1 MARQATSWIPIA
13 LVATATAVLAGALGV
28 GTVLAILLGALV
40 LAFSAASALA
50 PHVRWSLFAWRTRN
64 ELRDPTGP
72 LLGALVG
79 AAALAAGT
87 GLVWALVAAL
97 AVVALKTG
105 SAVLLPARTDPRPR
119 LAAGSAAE
127 TWLSRAE
134 RAVFAMRRIQPARE
148 SGLAERFAETRSG
161 AEETLVLI
169 RRLAVH
175 ETAVSQLLAGID
187 DRRVRDEHSRL
198 EAERATA
205 SSEEMREEIGRALAA
220 LHDQQAARA
229 RLASTDQTLIARM
242 RTAAI
247 GLEGLVARLSEIAV
261 LAHGGAEATAH
272 ARVAELADELDALRA
287 GLTEADA
294 LARTAV
300 HALRPIDQKTEVL
313 K

>member
-1 MARQATSWIPIA
+1 MGRPTTSWTPIA
-13 LVATATAVLAGALGV
+13 LVAVATAVLASVLGV
-28 GTVLAILLGALV
+28 GTLAAIALGVAVLAV
-40 LAFSAASALA
+40 SVASALT
-50 PHVRWSLFAWRTRN
+50 PRVRWSLIAWRIRN

-72 LLGALVG
+72 LLGAVVG
-79 AAALAAGT
+79 AAVLAAGV
-87 GLVWALVAAL
+87 GLPWALGAAL
-97 AVVALKTG
+97 AVTSLKIT
-105 SAVLLPARTDPRPR
+105 SAVVLPARSDPRPK

-148 SGLAERFAETRSG
+148 SGLAERFAETRAG

-175 ETAVSQLLAGID
+175 ETAVLGLLQGID
-187 DRRVRDEHSRL
+187 ERRVRDEHNRL
-198 EAERATA
+198 EIEQATA
-205 SSEEMREEIGRALAA
+205 SNDEMREEIGRALVA
-220 LHDQQAARA
+220 LKDQQAARG
-229 RLASTDQTLIARM
+229 RLSSTDQTLIARM

-287 GLTEADA
+287 GLTEADSLGKA
-294 LARTAV
+294 AMYE
-300 HALRPIDQKTEVL
+300 LRPSDRQMEVR

>member
-1 MARQATSWIPIA
+1 MRRPDTYWTPIA
-13 LVATATAVLAGALGV
+13 LVAIATAVLASVLGV
-28 GTVLAILLGALV
+28 GALAAVLLGFAV
-40 LAFSAASALA
+40 LSVSAASRLA
-50 PHVRWSLFAWRTRN
+50 PGVRWSLVAWRMWG
-64 ELRDPTGP
+64 ELHDPTGP
-72 LLGALVG
+72 LLGAIVG
-79 AAALAAGT
+79 AAVLAAGIGLPWALAAG
-87 GLVWALVAAL
+87 L
-97 AVVALKTG
+97 AVMSLKIA
-105 SAVLLPARTDPRPR
+105 SVLLLPARSDPRPK

-148 SGLAERFAETRSG
+148 SGLAERFAETRAG

-175 ETAVSQLLAGID
+175 ETAVSQLLSGID
-187 DRRVRDEHSRL
+187 ERRVRDEHTRL
-198 EAERATA
+198 EAEQATA
-205 SSEEMREEIGRALAA
+205 SSVEMREEIGRALVG
-220 LHDQQAARA
+220 LRDQQAARG

-287 GLTEADA
+287 GLTEADSLGKA
-294 LARTAV
+294 AMYELQ
-300 HALRPIDQKTEVL
+300 PSDQQTEVR

>member
-1 MARQATSWIPIA
+1 MDRPTTSWAPIA
-13 LVATATAVLAGALGV
+13 LVAIATAVLANVLGV
-28 GTVLAILLGALV
+28 GTLAAILLGSAV
-40 LAFSAASALA
+40 LTVSAVSALA
-50 PHVRWSLFAWRTRN
+50 PQVRWGLVAWRIRT

-72 LLGALVG
+72 LLGAIVG
-79 AAALAAGT
+79 AAVLAAGIGLPWALAAALA
-87 GLVWALVAAL
+87 VMS
-97 AVVALKTG
+97 LKIA
-105 SAVLLPARTDPRPR
+105 SVLLLPARSDPRPK

-148 SGLAERFAETRSG
+148 SGLAERFAETRAG

-175 ETAVSQLLAGID
+175 ETAVSGLLTGID
-187 DRRVRDEHSRL
+187 EPRVRDEHTRL
-198 EAERATA
+198 EAEQATA
-205 SSEEMREEIGRALAA
+205 SSVEMREEIGRALVG
-220 LHDQQAARA
+220 LRDQQAARG
-229 RLASTDQTLIARM
+229 RLSSTDQTLIARM

-287 GLTEADA
+287 GLTEADSLGKA
-294 LARTAV
+294 ATYD
-300 HALRPIDQKTEVL
+300 LRPSDQQTEVR

>member
-1 MARQATSWIPIA
+1 MSRPTTSWTPIA
-13 LVATATAVLAGALGV
+13 LVAIATVVLASVLGV
-28 GTVLAILLGALV
+28 GTLAAILLGFAV
-40 LAFSAASALA
+40 LTVSAASALA
-50 PHVRWSLFAWRTRN
+50 PRVRWSLVAWRIRS

-72 LLGALVG
+72 LLGAIVG
-79 AAALAAGT
+79 AAVLAAGGGLPWALAAALA
-87 GLVWALVAAL
+87 VAS
-97 AVVALKTG
+97 LKIA
-105 SAVLLPARTDPRPR
+105 SAVTLPARSDPRPK

-127 TWLSRAE
+127 IWLSRAE

-148 SGLAERFAETRSG
+148 SGLAERFAETRAG

-175 ETAVSQLLAGID
+175 ETAVSELLTGID
-187 DRRVRDEHSRL
+187 ERRVRDEHTRL
-198 EAERATA
+198 EAEQATA
-205 SSEEMREEIGRALAA
+205 SVEMREEIGRALVG
-220 LHDQQAARA
+220 LRDQQAARG
-229 RLASTDQTLIARM
+229 RLSSTDQTLIARM

-287 GLTEADA
+287 GLTEADSLGKA
-294 LARTAV
+294 ATYE
-300 HALRPIDQKTEVL
+300 LRPSDQQTEVR

>member
-1 MARQATSWIPIA
+1 MARQGSSGIPIA
-13 LVATATAVLAGALGV
+13 LVAPATAVLAGAPGA
-28 GTVLAILLGALV
+28 GAPAAILLGAAV
-40 LAFSAASALA
+40 LIVSAASALA

-72 LLGALVG
+72 RLGGLVG
-79 AAALAAGT
+79 GAALAAGR

-97 AVVALKTG
+97 AVVGLKTG

-187 DRRVRDEHSRL
+187 DRRGRCEDPRL

-205 SSEEMREEIGRALAA
+205 SSEEMREEIGRALAG
-220 LHDQQAARA
+220 LDDQQTARE
-229 RLASTDQTLIARM
+229 RLASTDQTLLARM
-242 RTAAI
+242 RAAASR
-247 GLEGLVARLSEIAV
+247 LEGVLARLSEIAV

-272 ARVAELADELDALRA
+272 ARA
-287 GLTEADA
+287 
-294 LARTAV
+294 
-300 HALRPIDQKTEVL
+300 
-313 K
+313 